1 MPVCVTSSCLHFRA
15 GRTET
20 THGALWP
27 LPSHWGPAKR
37 GHRLTD
43 RARGFIRSP
52 TAVKPCTRPIF
63 SKLNYC
69 LDGGVCKEG
78 FVDILALTK
87 RRFQAFA
94 ATMRV
99 MPTNTVGTTNLFRSG
114 IGIPK

>member
-1 MPVCVTSSCLHFRA
+1 MIDTEVNGNDGAILRVPGTGLGANSDGRFQVCDRKDA
-15 GRTET
+15 G
-20 THGALWP
+20 
-27 LPSHWGPAKR
+27 
-37 GHRLTD
+37 LTD

-87 RRFQAFA
+87 RRLQAFA